1 MPYIYE
7 LTLDEAEPE
16 YTLLQQLVP
25 AGTLVGTGQAVA
37 VLSNA
42 SAAPTEFHLP
52 APRQGLL
59 VGWYAESGDRVNSAG
74 PIARIVCEGPESPV
88 AGAIPTRL
96 G

>member
-37 VLSNA
+37 VLSDGTA
-42 SAAPTEFHLP
+42 ESMKFHLP

-59 VGWYAESGDRVNSAG
+59 VGWYAESGDRVNSSE
-74 PIARIVCEGPESPV
+74 PIARIVCEGAESPV
-88 AGAIPTRL
+88 AAAIPTRL

>member
-7 LTLDEAEPE
+7 LKLDQAEPE

-37 VLSNA
+37 VLSDGTA
-42 SAAPTEFHLP
+42 GSMDFHLP

-59 VGWYAESGDRVNSAG
+59 VAWHAESGDTINSSH
-74 PIARIVCEGPESPV
+74 PIARVVCEGVESPV
-88 AGAIPTRL
+88 AGAVPSRL